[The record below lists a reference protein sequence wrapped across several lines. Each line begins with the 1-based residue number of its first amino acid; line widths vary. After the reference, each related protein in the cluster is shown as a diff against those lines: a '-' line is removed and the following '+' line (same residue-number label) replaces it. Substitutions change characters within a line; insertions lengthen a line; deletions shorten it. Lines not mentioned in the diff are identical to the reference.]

1 MKKNLFQKEFFFIG
15 FDFFYIK
22 FFKNFDFILKIYIQK
37 DFQNVFNFYRNDEK
51 KI

>member
-22 FFKNFDFILKIYIQK
+22 FFKNFDFILKIYK
-37 DFQNVFNFYRNDEK
+37 YSNSEL
-51 KI
+51 